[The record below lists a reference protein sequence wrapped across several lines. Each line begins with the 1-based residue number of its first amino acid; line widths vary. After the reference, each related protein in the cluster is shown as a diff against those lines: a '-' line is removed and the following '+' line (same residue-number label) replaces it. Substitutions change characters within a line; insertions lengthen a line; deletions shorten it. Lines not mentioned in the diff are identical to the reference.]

1 MELDW
6 QKLFTLDVPL
16 LEIFIRGSCIYL
28 ALFFML
34 RLLKRQTGSIGITDI
49 LVLTLIADA
58 AQNGM
63 AGTYQSVTA
72 GVLLVAIIVLWD
84 YALNWLGYRYEWVER
99 ILHAQPLPLVLRGR
113 IIRPNLRSQF
123 ITEDELKSVLHEQGV
138 EHIKNVKCAYLEGDG
153 KISVI
158 KYDKKQKTK

>member
-1 MELDW
+1 MELNW
-6 QKLFTLDVPL
+6 QKLFTLDVSL

-28 ALFFML
+28 GLFFLL
-34 RLLKRQTGSIGITDI
+34 RIFKRQTGSIGITDI

-72 GVLLVAIIVLWD
+72 GVLLVAVIVLWD
-84 YALNWLGYRYEWVER
+84 YALDWLAYRYEF
-99 ILHAQPLPLVLRGR
+99 ISKLLHAQPVPLVRNGR
-113 IIRPNLRSQF
+113 IIHKNLRGEF
-123 ITEDELKSVLHEQGV
+123 ITIDELKTSLHEQGV
-138 EHIKNVKCAYLEGDG
+138 EHVGDVKCAFLEGDG

-158 KYDKKQKTK
+158 TYDKKS